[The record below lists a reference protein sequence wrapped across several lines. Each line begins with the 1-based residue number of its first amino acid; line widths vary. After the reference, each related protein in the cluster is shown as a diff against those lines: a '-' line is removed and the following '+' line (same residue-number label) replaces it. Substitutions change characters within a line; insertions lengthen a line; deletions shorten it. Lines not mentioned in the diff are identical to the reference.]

1 MRTAAAKEYCNL
13 VSKKH
18 AIETELSELPVG
30 YISKKTIKNN
40 TQYYLQRRV
49 GSRVV
54 GTYLRNDDVQRIAD
68 GIARRKECAE
78 ELDGIHTRMAQL
90 EQAAALIDVNLY
102 RQLIL
107 YKLSYGMDALTRR
120 QKSVCASFGS
130 AMNAIEGVPTSTE
143 TDSEIEKW
151 KNGDK
156 SFMAVFEDTLRRY
169 GFPVEDKV

>member
-1 MRTAAAKEYCNL
+1 MHTIATKEYCNL

-18 AIETELSELPVG
+18 VIETELSELPVG

-40 TQYYLQRRV
+40 TQYYLQKRV
-49 GSRVV
+49 GTRVV
-54 GTYLRNDDVQRIAD
+54 GTYLRNDDIQKIVD
-68 GIARRKECAE
+68 GIARRKECTE
-78 ELDGIHTRMAQL
+78 ELKTIHTRMAQL
-90 EQAAALIDVNLY
+90 EQAAELIDNNLY

-107 YKLSYGMDALTRR
+107 YKLSYGMDTLTQQQRN
-120 QKSVCASFGS
+120 VCASFGS

-156 SFMAVFEDTLRRY
+156 SFIAVFEDTLRRY
-169 GFPVEDKV
+169 GFPVEDRA